1 MKFSVLQFFSWP
13 GRRVPL
19 QTVYR
24 RALERVQIMDGA
36 GYDAVWLAEH
46 HFSTYSVCPS
56 VHIMGMHVAD
66 ITRNL
71 RIGTGVSLA
80 AFYHP
85 LRLAEEVALLDH
97 LSGGRVNWGAGRGFD
112 RKEMEVFGVSRDE
125 SYARFRENVEIVLQA
140 WGDEPL
146 NYEGRFATFRDVEVL
161 PKPLQDPMPAWIA
174 STSPEAIAWAASRG
188 YAILLDPHA
197 THTEL
202 SDKATRYRAALAE
215 HGFEN
220 RRDTPMARLVAIAR
234 TDAAAEAVARQGAQW
249 TLDSYAAPGPGAPSK
264 AERVERYVNE
274 VIIHGSP
281 AKVVDE
287 LKRLEEEI
295 PLDYLLASILS
306 HETFLL
312 LTDEVIPR
320 L

>member
-1 MKFSVLQFFSWP
+1 
-13 GRRVPL
+13 
-19 QTVYR
+19 
-24 RALERVQIMDGA
+24 MDGA

-174 STSPEAIAWAASRG
+174 STSPDAIAWAASRG

-249 TLDSYAAPGPGAPSK
+249 TLDSYAARGRARRRRPSAWSATSTK
-264 AERVERYVNE
+264 
-274 VIIHGSP
+274 
-281 AKVVDE
+281 
-287 LKRLEEEI
+287 
-295 PLDYLLASILS
+295 
-306 HETFLL
+306 
-312 LTDEVIPR
+312 
-320 L
+320 